1 MDRRGRNRKGHHNVK
16 SPEEKDWEKMVDYID
31 DQIDRMQSIEA
42 LDLTNVQLATNVLL
56 MKLPEDFSNA
66 IRNGLRI
73 SRKDKGNEDFKFTP
87 QEFREVMND
96 TVMSWKTTQPHLV
109 ESTIA
114 LQTTIPQSSQ
124 PDSQGKNLKK
134 NSFKSFDFCVLC
146 ETKGHRSPKCTRY
159 VGGAERRRRLISVRR
174 CPDCGRRHADN
185 CTLKLKCFSCSGEHL
200 GYLCAEP
207 SKANAT
213 K

>member
-1 MDRRGRNRKGHHNVK
+1 
-16 SPEEKDWEKMVDYID
+16 MVEYID

-114 LQTTIPQSSQ
+114 LQATMSSQ
-124 PDSQGKNLKK
+124 PDSQGKNSKK
-134 NSFKSFDFCVLC
+134 NSFKGIYFCVLC
-146 ETKGHRSPKCTRY
+146 ETQGHKSPKCTRY
-159 VGGAERRRRLISVRR
+159 VGGTERRRRLISVRR
-174 CPDCGRRHADN
+174 CPDCARRHTGD
-185 CTLKLKCFSCSGEHL
+185 CQSKLKCNSCSGNHL
-200 GYLCAEP
+200 EYLCTEQKK
-207 SKANAT
+207 SNAT
-213 K
+213 Q